1 MRRSGIFVSDLMYS
15 SQEVFYNFRMPI
27 FFILSGVFIA
37 NSLQKKSYPAV
48 LKDRTFTILY
58 PYLVWAVILVSLE
71 MLFSNVTNSKREW
84 VDFTYI
90 IIQPRAIDH
99 LWYLFAL
106 FNTTLL
112 YLFLSKIIRSF
123 LIHGLL
129 TLVLHWLTFTYL
141 LKGESL
147 ISDAFYFYIYF
158 FIGTILSPYL
168 LSKRKSDMI
177 LNVNYLLWLLPLF
190 LGGQYFWFK
199 NSENIDKFY
208 FLFIIINLIACYVIY
223 ILSHHFAE
231 KKQLNW
237 LSYLGKYSLYIYILH
252 VPIAAIFRIIF
263 IRNNMTDT
271 PWLVLAT
278 CWFAGLLLPIVIIR
292 GLKKFGILWFFSLKP
307 KL

>member
-1 MRRSGIFVSDLMYS
+1 M
-15 SQEVFYNFRMPI
+15 
-27 FFILSGVFIA
+27 
-37 NSLQKKSYPAV
+37 
-48 LKDRTFTILY
+48 
-58 PYLVWAVILVSLE
+58 
-71 MLFSNVTNSKREW
+71 
-84 VDFTYI
+84 
-90 IIQPRAIDH
+90 
-99 LWYLFAL
+99 
-106 FNTTLL
+106 
-112 YLFLSKIIRSF
+112 
-123 LIHGLL
+123 
-129 TLVLHWLTFTYL
+129 
-141 LKGESL
+141 

-208 FLFIIINLIACYVIY
+208 
-223 ILSHHFAE
+223 LSHHFAE